1 VPTLVTDK
9 VELLE
14 SDIHLWIT
22 RPQHIQDS
30 ELLAQYRELLTEEEK
45 IKQQRYKFDNDR
57 RTALVTRAFVRDL
70 LSSYTSTQP
79 ADWRLKIG
87 AKGKPEIVD
96 PPIPLRFNLS
106 HTKDLI
112 ICAVT
117 LKNDI
122 GCDVESVGR
131 SSDILAIANH
141 YFSASETKELFSL
154 PEKEQRSRFFD
165 YWTLKES
172 YIKACGLGLFAT
184 PLEDF
189 SFHIGRSRSTTLND
203 NIRLSFAPHRDDNP
217 EQWHSWILYPSKEHR
232 IAVSTKR
239 ALQDEG
245 PAKCTAPYSFRFFSS
260 LPLIHKKELIC
271 QSQCEIG

>member
-1 VPTLVTDK
+1 MPTLVTGK
-9 VELLE
+9 MELLE

-22 RPQHIQDS
+22 HPQHIQDS
-30 ELLAQYRELLTEEEK
+30 EMLAQYRELLTEEEK
-45 IKQQRYKFDNDR
+45 IKQQRYKFENDR
-57 RTALVTRAFVRDL
+57 HSALVTRAFVRDL
-70 LSSYTSTQP
+70 LSSYAATEPS
-79 ADWRLKIG
+79 DWCLKIG
-87 AKGKPEIVD
+87 AKGKPEILD

-117 LKNDI
+117 LNNDI

-154 PEKEQRSRFFD
+154 PEREQRSRFFD

-172 YIKACGLGLFAT
+172 FIKACGLGLFAT

-189 SFHIGRSRSTTLND
+189 SFHIGRSCSTTMND
-203 NIRLSFAPHRDDNP
+203 NIHLSFAPHRDDNP
-217 EQWHSWILYPSKEHR
+217 EQWHSWLFYPSKEHR
-232 IAVSTKR
+232 MAVSTKR
-239 ALQDEG
+239 AFQDDG
-245 PAKCTAPYSFRFFSS
+245 AVKHFAPYNIRFFESI
-260 LPLIHKKELIC
+260 PLLHKKELIC
-271 QSQCEIG
+271 QPG